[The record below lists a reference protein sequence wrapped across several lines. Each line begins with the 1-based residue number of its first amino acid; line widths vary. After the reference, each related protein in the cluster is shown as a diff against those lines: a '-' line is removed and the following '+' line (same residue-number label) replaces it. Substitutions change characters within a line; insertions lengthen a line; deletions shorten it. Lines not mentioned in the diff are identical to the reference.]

1 LKTHKEIRLAAIDM
15 GTNSFHARFVLV
27 PPKGKPVLL
36 DRTKIM
42 VDLAP
47 KGTAQPLD
55 EAAMLRGI
63 HALQTIRDEA
73 DILQMDY
80 VSAFAT
86 SAIRDA
92 SNGDSYLNKLEEIT
106 GIRAQIISGER
117 EGELIAKG
125 MRQNVTLDEEIV
137 LGVDI
142 GGGSVEFI
150 FMNRDKIFNIHS
162 RKLGVARLIKDYI
175 LNDPVQPSEL
185 LELEALYMRECEAV
199 LEDIKRYE
207 VSKMYGS
214 SGTLRTIFKAVN
226 YYAEDQNAAFYVQKD
241 FNFFYDAFIGLSLG
255 DRMTFE
261 GVDSARVELIVPGLQ
276 LVHFLLNRSPIEQ
289 VYYSSGALREGMIAE
304 MLESLNEAKV

>member
-1 LKTHKEIRLAAIDM
+1 MSNHNEIRLAAIDM

-27 PPKGKPVLL
+27 PRKGKPVLL

-47 KGTAQPLD
+47 KGLGKPLED
-55 EAAMLRGI
+55 AAMLRGI

-73 DILQMDY
+73 DILQMDH

-86 SAIRDA
+86 SAIREA
-92 SNGDSYLNKLEEIT
+92 SNGLEYLEKLETIT

-125 MRQNVTLDEEIV
+125 MRQSVSLGEEIV

-150 FMNRDKIFNIHS
+150 FMNKDEIFSIHS
-162 RKLGVARLIKDYI
+162 KKLGVARLIKDYVQH
-175 LNDPVQPSEL
+175 DPVLPTEL
-185 LELEALYMRECEAV
+185 LELESLYLKECSDV
-199 LEDIKRYE
+199 IEDMKRFK

-226 YYAEDQNAAFYVQKD
+226 HYAADQNYAYYKKKD
-241 FNFFYDAFIGLSLG
+241 FNYFYEAFIGLDLA

-261 GVDSARVELIVPGLQ
+261 GVDSARVELIIPGLQ
-276 LVHFLLNRSPIEQ
+276 LVHFLLNRTPISQ
-289 VYYSSGALREGMIAE
+289 VYYASGALREGMIAE
-304 MLESLNEAKV
+304 MLEGINQMRI